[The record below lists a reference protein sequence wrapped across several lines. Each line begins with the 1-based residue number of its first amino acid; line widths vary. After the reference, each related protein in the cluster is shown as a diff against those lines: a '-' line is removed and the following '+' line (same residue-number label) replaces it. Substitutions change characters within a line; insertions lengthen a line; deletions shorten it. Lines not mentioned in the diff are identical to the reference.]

1 MLRNRLLTFGIGIY
15 FGVVLVKSQV
25 VSWQRIHEM
34 FLFQDAYMYLVITS
48 AIVVG
53 ALSLLI
59 IRRAGTKA
67 LGGEEIV
74 IKRKP
79 FHKGVVFG
87 GTFFGMGWAITGA
100 CPGPIY
106 GQIGAGTLMAVF
118 TFLGALGGMYLYAF
132 LQPRLPHSSWG
143 FLGAGR
149 GSASAP
155 S

>member
-1 MLRNRLLTFGIGIY
+1 MIRNRLLTFLIGIY
-15 FGVVLVKSQV
+15 FGIVLVKSQV
-25 VSWQRIHEM
+25 VSWHRIHEM
-34 FLFQDAYMYLVITS
+34 FLFQSAYMYLVITS

-67 LGGEEIV
+67 LGGEEID
-74 IKRKP
+74 IQRKP

-87 GTFFGMGWAITGA
+87 GALFGMGWAITGA

-106 GQIGAGTLMAVF
+106 GQIGAGTFMAIF

-132 LQPRLPHSSWG
+132 LQPRLPHSGWR
-143 FLGAGR
+143 FLDAGR
-149 GSASAP
+149 GSAGAS

>member
-1 MLRNRLLTFGIGIY
+1 MTRNRILTFLMGVY

-25 VSWQRIHEM
+25 VSWDRIHEM

-53 ALSLLI
+53 AISLII
-59 IRRAGTKA
+59 IRRAGMHTIDGA
-67 LGGEEIV
+67 DVEIR
-74 IKRKP
+74 RKP

-87 GTFFGMGWAITGA
+87 GTIFGMGWAITGA

-106 GQIGAGTLMAVF
+106 GQIGAGTFMAIF

-132 LQPRLPHSSWG
+132 FQPRLPHNSWRL
-143 FLGAGR
+143 FGAGST
-149 GSASAP
+149 GATS
-155 S
+155 